1 MMVQLLSKLYSCSL
15 VYYRNFTTVATSE
28 MEAQMV
34 TKSLTITR
42 VTQQQ
47 QTGIE

>member
-1 MMVQLLSKLYSCSL
+1 MMAQLWSKLYSCSL
-15 VYYRNFTTVATSE
+15 VYYCNFTTVATSE
-28 MEAQMV
+28 MEAQIV
-34 TKSLTITR
+34 TKSLTII

>member
-1 MMVQLLSKLYSCSL
+1 MMAQLWAILYSCSL
-15 VYYRNFTTVATSE
+15 VYYCNFTTVATSE

-34 TKSLTITR
+34 TQNLTITR